1 MKNKNFNNEMIT
13 KELLSIIQNWIKFI
27 KNERL
32 LSLNTRKAYESDINQ
47 FMFFVFHYKEKV
59 VSLDIIDNLSIR
71 DFRSWLSALKNQ
83 QKIFSSTTQARHR
96 ASLRSFYTYSLKNNF
111 LKNTN
116 LFNLRSIKLKNKL
129 PRPLSSNEVINV
141 INMSEGKN
149 SWVGIRDKALFT
161 MIYATGMR
169 INEILQLNIVDVEK
183 SEVLRVTGKGEKVRE
198 IPLIK
203 SAKIAI
209 EEWLKIAPQNSHDD
223 PLFIG
228 VRGKRLSARQV
239 QKTMENIRNNLSLP
253 KSATPHA
260 LRHSFATHLLEEGV
274 DLRTLQELLGHSNLS
289 TTQGYTAIT
298 IDRMNKVHR
307 KAHPR
312 K

>member
-183 SEVLRVTGKGEKVRE
+183 SEVIRVTGKGEKVRE

-228 VRGKRLSARQV
+228 VRGTRLSARQV